1 MDRIFQVT
9 QSDAVKF
16 LPKRDNPNVIW
27 TGFDKD
33 DHAGLAELTTLEAAL
48 HDVQDHAVIACP
60 NRKGLKAQHKFK
72 ALPFARTRKG
82 IEIQIFPNNT
92 QATVIITRNGVIVPP
107 FAAFNELV
115 TVGRFETAVGRA
127 VELMLE

>member
-1 MDRIFQVT
+1 MDKIFQVT
-9 QSDAVKF
+9 DTDAVKF
-16 LPKRDNPNVIW
+16 LPKRANPNIVW
-27 TGFDKD
+27 TGFDKND
-33 DHAGLAELTTLEAAL
+33 NAWSEALTKLETAL
-48 HDVQDHAVIACP
+48 HDVQDHAVVACP

-92 QATVIITRNGVIVPP
+92 QTTVIITRTGVIVPP

-127 VELMLE
+127 VELLME

>member
-33 DHAGLAELTTLEAAL
+33 DHAGPAELTTLEAAL
-48 HDVQDHAVIACP
+48 HDVQDHAVVACP

-82 IEIQIFPNNT
+82 IQIQIFPNNT
-92 QATVIITRNGVIVPP
+92 QTTLIITGDGVIVPP

-115 TVGRFETAVGRA
+115 TVGRFETAVRRT

>member
-1 MDRIFQVT
+1 MDKIFQVT
-9 QSDAVKF
+9 DTDAVKF
-16 LPKRDNPNVIW
+16 LPKRDNPNVVW
-27 TGFDKD
+27 TGFDKND
-33 DHAGLAELTTLEAAL
+33 NAWSEALTKLETAL
-48 HDVQDHAVIACP
+48 HDVQDHAVVACP

-92 QATVIITRNGVIVPP
+92 QTTVIITRAGVIVPP

-115 TVGRFETAVGRA
+115 TVGRFETAVGHA
-127 VELMLE
+127 VELLME